1 MRSTCSQLNGTASRR
16 VLATRDTDWAKSVAR
31 VLAGTGVR
39 PNGVS
44 VAGVAF
50 ALAAATAFVISPT
63 WSPGGRAGLLL
74 VAAACI
80 QLRLLCNLLD
90 GMLAVEE
97 GLKTRNGEIFNDLP
111 DRLED
116 ILILVGAGYAA
127 RGVSHAETLGWAAAV
142 AAVLTAYVRVLGGSL
157 GLTQHFAGPM
167 AKQHRMFVLTLVTL
181 LAAIESKLDCPAPC
195 NPDRPRD
202 RWRRVDGDV
211 GAVYPTDSA
220 RGGRAMI
227 ATALASACQLMTGA
241 TVEWRCD
248 PDTAVQRIYFGNH
261 SSHLDFVVI
270 WSALPPRLRRHA
282 RPVAGRDY
290 WHSTRSGGIRHQR
303 ISRGADRPRELRRGR
318 GAQQS
323 IERRAE
329 EMGDRD
335 SLIVFPKERA
345 ASTERSARSR
355 AASTISRG
363 QSPMRN

>member
-1 MRSTCSQLNGTASRR
+1 MRSTYSQLNGTASRR
-16 VLATRDTDWAKSVAR
+16 VLATRDTDWARSVAR

-50 ALAAATAFVISPT
+50 ALTAATVFVISPT

-97 GLKTRNGEIFNDLP
+97 GLRTRDGEIFNDLP

-127 RGVSHAETLGWAAAV
+127 PGVSHAETLGWAAAV

-181 LAAIESKLDCPAPC
+181 LAAIESMLDVPLHAIPI
-195 NPDRPRD
+195 
-202 RWRRVDGDV
+202 GLAIV
-211 GAVYPTDSA
+211 GAGSVVTSA
-220 RGGRAMI
+220 RR
-227 ATALASACQLMTGA
+227 T
-241 TVEWRCD
+241 R
-248 PDTAVQRIYFGNH
+248 RI
-261 SSHLDFVVI
+261 
-270 WSALPPRLRRHA
+270 LRE
-282 RPVAGRDY
+282 
-290 WHSTRSGGIRHQR
+290 
-303 ISRGADRPRELRRGR
+303 AD
-318 GAQQS
+318 AQ
-323 IERRAE
+323 
-329 EMGDRD
+329 
-335 SLIVFPKERA
+335 
-345 ASTERSARSR
+345 
-355 AASTISRG
+355 
-363 QSPMRN
+363 